1 MTVNGIKT
9 NGGKLG
15 AKKAA
20 QEKYAIG
27 HAILKPAVHHESF
40 EQLWETKWKAPVSYD
55 LISELP
61 TFKVDIN
68 FAVHDGRLPV
78 HVRYCEGF

>member
-9 NGGKLG
+9 NGGTPS

-20 QEKYAIG
+20 QEKYTIG
-27 HAILKPAVHHESF
+27 HAILKPAIHHESF

-61 TFKVDIN
+61 TFNVDIN
-68 FAVHDGRLPV
+68 IAVHDGRVPV
-78 HVRYCEGF
+78 HVRYGEGF